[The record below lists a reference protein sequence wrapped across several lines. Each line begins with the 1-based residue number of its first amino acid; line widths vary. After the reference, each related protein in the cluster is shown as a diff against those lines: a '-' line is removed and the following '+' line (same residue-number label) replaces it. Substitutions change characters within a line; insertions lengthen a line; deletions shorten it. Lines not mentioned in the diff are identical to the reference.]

1 MNKQTYTRGFLPLAL
16 LLATAW
22 LAAPAFADNQLQNVQ
37 ATKLAGDRVQI
48 ALTLSGAP
56 TSSPLSFTVNQ
67 PARIA
72 LDLPDTRLALKSHK
86 TDVQQG
92 MVNSIVTAEAGGRS
106 RMVINLTSLVPYTTK
121 VEGNMVYVIVG
132 ANAGDTSVAN
142 ASVSSFGPQQTG
154 GTTVAAAVPVQTPV
168 PAVSMP
174 AAASPSQSV
183 ATAPVTPAATQAP
196 SAPVEAGP
204 GQIAAVDF
212 RRTPDGGGEIV
223 VTLPNP
229 GIVGNVHDQN
239 GNIAVDFAGA
249 RLPDELVR
257 RMDVTDFATPVQYVD
272 AQNLPNG
279 SQIVVHASGQFEKMA
294 YQTENTFAVQ
304 LKPLTPA
311 AQAQL
316 ATKKQYV
323 GQKISLNFQSID
335 IRAVLQILADASGKN
350 IVVSDSV
357 SGNITLRLQDVP
369 WDQALDIILH
379 TKGLATRT
387 YGNVMMVGTAAEIS
401 AQETAEAS
409 AQQSLQQVVP
419 LQSAFIQVNYA
430 KATDLQTLIKGGGDN
445 SLLTKRGSVSVD
457 ARTNTLLVQDT
468 PDAITAV
475 RALVARLDV
484 AVRQVLIE
492 SRVVIANNDFT
503 RDLGARLGYTGTKTI
518 NGGNGLLSTSGT
530 ILGTDAENANFI
542 KSQNAIANANN
553 AVGGCSPVTPGAAT
567 NCPIGSIFA
576 VPNIASRLNVNVPAA
591 PAAGSIAFSVLRG
604 SSIIDLELSALQ
616 SEGQGEIVSSP
627 RVLTADQKLA
637 HIEQGVQIP
646 YQQASASGATTTS
659 FKNAVLSL
667 DVTPQ
672 ITPDERIIM
681 DLEVH
686 DDQVGQNV
694 QSATG
699 GTVPS
704 IDTRDVKTQ
713 VLVNNGDTVVLGG
726 IYETTQNI
734 TSSKVP
740 LLGDLPLLGWLFRN
754 QQTQNNKDELLI
766 FVTPK
771 IVDSSVATAIGQ

>member
-1 MNKQTYTRGFLPLAL
+1 MKKHTLHHGILSWTL
-16 LLATAW
+16 LLATAL
-22 LAAPAFADNQLQNVQ
+22 LAVPAFADTQLQDVQ

-56 TSSPLSFTVNQ
+56 STTPLSFTVNQ

-72 LDLPDTRLALKSHK
+72 LDLADTRLGLKSHK
-86 TDVQQG
+86 IDVQQG
-92 MVNSIVTAEAGGRS
+92 MVNSIVTAEASGRS
-106 RMVINLTSLVPYTTK
+106 RVVINLTSLVPYTTK
-121 VEGNMVYVIVG
+121 VEGNTVYVIVG
-132 ANAGDTSVAN
+132 ANAGDASVAN
-142 ASVSSFGPQQTG
+142 ADVSGFGPQQTG
-154 GTTVAAAVPVQTPV
+154 PAAPAAPSAAVAAVPVPV
-168 PAVSMP
+168 P
-174 AAASPSQSV
+174 
-183 ATAPVTPAATQAP
+183 TPAVTKP
-196 SAPVEAGP
+196 SAPAPKAAAPQPAQMAAAPVVQAGP
-204 GQIAAVDF
+204 GQISAMDF
-212 RRTPDGGGEIV
+212 RRSADGGGQIV

-239 GNIAVDFAGA
+239 GNLEVDFAGA
-249 RLPDELVR
+249 KLPDELVR

-272 AQNLPNG
+272 AQNTATG
-279 SQIVVHASGQFEKMA
+279 SQIVIHSTGQFEKLA
-294 YQTENTFAVQ
+294 YQSDNTFSVE
-304 LKPLTPA
+304 LKPLTPSAIAQQA
-311 AQAQL
+311 A
-316 ATKKQYV
+316 KKQYG

-350 IVVSDSV
+350 IVVSDAV
-357 SGNITLRLQDVP
+357 NGNITLRLQDVP

-379 TKGLATRT
+379 TKGLATRE

-401 AQETAEAS
+401 SQETAEAS

-419 LQSAFIQVNYA
+419 LQSAYIQVNYA
-430 KATDLQTLIKGGGDN
+430 KASDLMTLVKGSGEN
-445 SLLTKRGSVSVD
+445 SMLSKRGSISVD
-457 ARTNTLLVQDT
+457 NRTNTLLVQDT
-468 PDAITAV
+468 GDNITSI
-475 RALVARLDV
+475 RGMVARLDI

-503 RDLGARLGYTGTKTI
+503 RDLGARLGYTGTRNTSS
-518 NGGNGLLSTSGT
+518 GLITTSGT
-530 ILGTDAENANFI
+530 LAGTDSQVSQFI
-542 KSQNAIANANN
+542 TDTNTLNTAIAAGCGQGGTSTPCPLGPGFTVPALAN
-553 AVGGCSPVTPGAAT
+553 
-567 NCPIGSIFA
+567 
-576 VPNIASRLNVNVPAA
+576 RLNVNLPAA
-591 PAAGSIAFSVLRG
+591 PSAGSLAFSILRG

-616 SEGQGEIVSSP
+616 SEGQGEVVSSP

-637 HIEQGVQIP
+637 HIEQGVEIP
-646 YQQASASGATTTS
+646 YQQASSSGATTTS

-672 ITPDERIIM
+672 ITPDQRIIM

-704 IDTRDVKTQ
+704 IDTRDLKTQ
-713 VLVNNGDTVVLGG
+713 VLVGNGDTVVLGG
-726 IYETTQNI
+726 IYETTQNV
-734 TSSKVP
+734 TSTKVP

-771 IVDSSVATAIGQ
+771 IVDNSVATAIGQ